1 MASNPYYQPKS
12 SSSSSGGPHMTA
24 VVNPAWF
31 QPGATHGLGMGVTK
45 HGRAG
50 AHGRKAAKHS
60 TKLGR
65 RHGSPMPAM
74 RDPFHGK
81 AMGRNKR

>member
-1 MASNPYYQPKS
+1 MAQNPYYQPKS
-12 SSSSSGGPHMTA
+12 SGGPHMNA
-24 VVNPAWF
+24 YVDPAWF
-31 QPGATHGLGMGVTK
+31 QPTAEHGLHPGVTK
-45 HGRAG
+45 HGRRG
-50 AHGRKAAKHS
+50 AHGRKAAHHS